1 MMLRV
6 AAVTVVAWACAACA
20 NEGAI
25 PPMGLGFHGQLQG
38 TAARPADAPPAKIG
52 TAPSTSRNMSAEAVN
67 QTHEM
72 KQTLGGKVLSAIA
85 LERVTGRKPDPRR
98 FKELR

>member
-1 MMLRV
+1 
-6 AAVTVVAWACAACA
+6 
-20 NEGAI
+20 
-25 PPMGLGFHGQLQG
+25 MGLGFHGQLQD
-38 TAARPADAPPAKIG
+38 TAARP
-52 TAPSTSRNMSAEAVN
+52 TAPTPAQTGTSADTSRTMPAAAVN
-67 QTHEM
+67 QSTGM